1 MDKQTLKQIDDLDA
15 MRQASRMYYQ
25 TLVAEKIGITT
36 LRLLHHRKPS
46 LIKRILGLK

>member
-1 MDKQTLKQIDDLDA
+1 MDKQTLKQLDDLDA

-36 LRLLHHRKPS
+36 LRAAGVKIR
-46 LIKRILGLK
+46 RRTDNEARR